1 MAESHA
7 ASNAEVDA
15 EQAVQSHAPYGKV
28 WWGLLIFTLIEYF
41 YAFALKDLFW
51 TLILGLLLWAGIKA
65 SMVGWYFM
73 HLKFEGAWVYALIV
87 PAAVLAV
94 ILVLALTPD
103 VAMKPQDEELE
114 ETVLIAPAECTIFSR
129 VFLTADDS
137 FPVRDGAIRPAD
149 C

>member
-7 ASNAEVDA
+7 ASNAEIDA
-15 EQAVQSHAPYGKV
+15 EQAVQSHTPYGKV
-28 WWGLLIFTLIEYF
+28 WWGLLFFTVIEYF

-94 ILVLALTPD
+94 ILVLALSPD

-114 ETVLIAPAECTIFSR
+114 ETVWLAPAESTPFGRALLS
-129 VFLTADDS
+129 ADHS
-137 FPVRDGAIRPAD
+137 LPVRDRAIRPGG
-149 C
+149 